1 MARENAHVKARR
13 LLCEGRVVI
22 DIARGRYVRAYVRG
36 DSGTFYEIV
45 HDKGTWSCPCPSSRC
60 SHVLAVQLVTAP
72 VRIERAP

>member
-1 MARENAHVKARR
+1 MRENAQAKARR

-22 DIARGRYVRAYVRG
+22 DLARGRYIRAYVRG

-45 HDKGTWSCPCPSSRC
+45 HDKGTWSYPCPSSRC

-72 VRIERAP
+72 VRVERVP